1 MDHSTLFAVGKLF
14 AVLLLV
20 LANGFFVA
28 GEFSL
33 VAVRRSRVE
42 ELVAGG
48 SSTARVL
55 QRATAALDASLA
67 ATQLGVTLSSL
78 ALGWIG
84 EPALALLIEP
94 LLHGLPDAQVA
105 AHGVAIAIAFALIT
119 MFHIVLGELA
129 PKSLALQAPEKTALA
144 VVRPLML
151 FRSIFHPAILLLNWM
166 GNGTLRLFGLQL
178 GNAEES
184 LHSTEELKLLVAA
197 SKEGGLI
204 ETAQQEVVERAF
216 AMADLAVRSIMT
228 PRRKVWW
235 IDADAALDARLVT
248 LRDSHHGISLVSRG
262 RLDAVIGVVRKQD
275 VLDAHL
281 AGRSIDP
288 LESLRPPVVVHDGAT
303 VLQLL
308 ELFKEHPVQVAV
320 VVDEHGSVQGIVTQ
334 TDLLEAVAGDIPEED
349 EDPAFVEREDGSLL
363 IDAVTPI
370 VAVLA
375 RLGLPAGLAAG
386 AHHTLAGLCL
396 EQLGRMPAEGN
407 RFEID
412 HWRFEIVDMDGLRV
426 DKVLATQV

>member
-1 MDHSTLFAVGKLF
+1 MLFAVGKLV

-42 ELVAGG
+42 ELVSTG
-48 SSTARVL
+48 SSTALVL
-55 QRATAALDASLA
+55 RRATEALDASLA

-94 LLHGLPDAQVA
+94 LLQRMPGAALA
-105 AHGVAIAIAFALIT
+105 AHGIAIAVAFALIT

-129 PKSLALQAPEKTALA
+129 PKSLALQTPERTALA
-144 VVRPLML
+144 IVRPLML
-151 FRSIFHPAILLLNWM
+151 FRSLLHPAILLLNWL
-166 GNGTLRLFGLQL
+166 GNGVLRWFGLQP
-178 GNAEES
+178 GNTEES

-216 AMADLAVRSIMT
+216 AMGNLAVHSIMT

-235 IDADAALDARLVT
+235 IDADAALDRRLET
-248 LRDSHHGISLVSRG
+248 LRDSNHGISLVSRG

-281 AGRSIDP
+281 AGRSTDP
-288 LESLRPPVVVHDGAT
+288 LESLRPPVVVVHDGAT

-349 EDPAFVEREDGSLL
+349 ENPAFVERDDGSML

-375 RLGLPAGLAAG
+375 RLELPPRLATG

-396 EQLGRMPAEGN
+396 ERLGRVPAEGD
-407 RFEID
+407 RFEIENC
-412 HWRFEIVDMDGLRV
+412 RFEVIDMDGLRV
-426 DKVLATQV
+426 DKVLVTKA